1 MAKMFYTLD
10 EAKTALGKSEEEIKQ
25 YAREGR
31 LREFRDGPRLMF
43 KADQV
48 EQLRSETAGGSGDQ
62 VDLGVSDSGGMID
75 LVDTTGAS
83 GTSITLSDTNTGQS
97 TGFALK
103 SGTGTGA
110 GAVKAKE
117 DTALATDLGLSGTA
131 GGVPSPARSSGSG
144 ISSGGSRAGI
154 NVFGADEVPGA
165 VDPLAQTAITP
176 STQEINL
183 ESVGSGSGLL
193 DLSRERDDT
202 SLGAVLEEIGPGASG
217 APAGDTGLGGGV
229 ELEAPTGGIDRA
241 PLAPVYVQAY
251 DPMAPAFGGM
261 ALAAAAVVLFGL
273 FALIAGVVGTSPG
286 PIAWLRADPSRAA
299 NQLWYVLGGGL
310 VLAIICFVVGM
321 LMGKARGGAR

>member
-48 EQLRSETAGGSGDQ
+48 EQLRSEISSGAGDQ

-83 GTSITLSDTNTGQS
+83 GTSITLADTNTGQS

-103 SGTGTGA
+103 SGTGA
-110 GAVKAKE
+110 GTVKAKE

-131 GGVPSPARSSGSG
+131 GGIPSPAARTSGSG
-144 ISSGGSRAGI
+144 MSSGGSRAGI
-154 NVFGADEVPGA
+154 NVFGADEIPGV
-165 VDPLAQTAITP
+165 VDPMAQTAITP

-202 SLGAVLEEIGPGASG
+202 SLGAVLEEISPGASG
-217 APAGDTGLGGGV
+217 APASDTGIGGGV
-229 ELEAPTGGIDRA
+229 DLEAPGGGIDRA

-251 DPMAPAFGGM
+251 DPMAPAFGGL
-261 ALAAAAVVLFGL
+261 ALGAAAFVLFGL
-273 FALIAGVVGTSPG
+273 FALIAGVEGTSPG
-286 PIAWLRADPSRAA
+286 ALAWLRDPSRAS
-299 NQLWYVLGGGL
+299 NQLWFVLLGGL
-310 VLAIICFVVGM
+310 VTAIIFFVIGM
-321 LMGKARGGAR
+321 LAGKARGGAR